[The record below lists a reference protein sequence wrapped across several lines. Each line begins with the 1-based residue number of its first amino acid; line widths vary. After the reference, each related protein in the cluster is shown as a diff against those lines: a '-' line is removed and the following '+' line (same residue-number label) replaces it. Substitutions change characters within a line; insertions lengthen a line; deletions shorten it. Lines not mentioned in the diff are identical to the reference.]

1 MTALTVLYFPKAAPS
16 PAAGKNTVDR
26 LNLLASERW
35 DAVRRNT
42 PRPSP
47 LGPRTS
53 ACDSGLF
60 ALYEDLHT
68 VRRTNIFGRM

>member
-26 LNLLASERW
+26 MNLLASERW

-47 LGPRTS
+47 LGHV
-53 ACDSGLF
+53 GL
-60 ALYEDLHT
+60 
-68 VRRTNIFGRM
+68 